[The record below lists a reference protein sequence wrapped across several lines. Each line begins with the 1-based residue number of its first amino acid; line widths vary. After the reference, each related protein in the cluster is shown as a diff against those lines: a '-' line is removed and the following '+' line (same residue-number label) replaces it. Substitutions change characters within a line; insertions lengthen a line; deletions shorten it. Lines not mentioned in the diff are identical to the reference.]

1 MSGGGNGYV
10 SDAGGDGG
18 GGRTTPCH
26 SIVER
31 AHVSSPDPEVLE
43 TIAIG
48 TILDLEIDTSS
59 TPLLL
64 VIAPNGRTLGS
75 VVPSRMARIVSCIL
89 DEGVEYM
96 AVVLQINGGFVQVEI
111 RAKS

>member
-1 MSGGGNGYV
+1 
-10 SDAGGDGG
+10 
-18 GGRTTPCH
+18 
-26 SIVER
+26 VER
-31 AHVSSPDPEVLE
+31 AHVSSPDPEVLKS
-43 TIAIG
+43 ISIG
-48 TILDLEIDTSS
+48 TILDLEVDTST

-64 VIAPNGRTLGS
+64 VKAPDGRTLGS

-89 DEGVEYM
+89 NEGVQYM

>member
-10 SDAGGDGG
+10 SDASGDGG
-18 GGRTTPCH
+18 GRNTPCH

-31 AHVSSPDPEVLE
+31 AHVSSPDPEVLK

-48 TILDLEIDTSS
+48 TILDLEIDTST

-64 VIAPNGRTLGS
+64 VIVPDGRTLGS

-96 AVVLQINGGFVQVEI
+96 AVVLHIDGGFVQVEI

>member
-10 SDAGGDGG
+10 SDTGGDGG
-18 GGRTTPCH
+18 GRTTACH

-31 AHVSSPDPEVLE
+31 AHVSSPDPEVLKKI
-43 TIAIG
+43 TIG
-48 TILDLEIDTSS
+48 TILDLKIDTSS

-64 VIAPNGRTLGS
+64 VIAPDGRTLGS

-89 DEGVEYM
+89 NEGVEYM
-96 AVVLQINGGFVQVEI
+96 AVVLQIDGGFVQVEI